1 MWTDRPLVE
10 IFGKIPISFKGTK
23 LGMHTSKVNFVKFWV
38 RTRLASSASIAR
50 PAPNS
55 PKASHPAPKSLTS
68 VCASLPDLCV
78 SVRLARI
85 ASSKSLSSLP
95 DWARVAM
102 DAGDG

>member
-1 MWTDRPLVE
+1 ME

-50 PAPNS
+50 LAPNS

-68 VCASLPDLCV
+68 DLCV

-102 DAGDG
+102 DTGDGW